1 MSPKARTLTLNF
13 WMSITNA
20 LLKYFKHKRKII
32 FRRSRP
38 VTCKK
43 VRCSASNAIWW
54 RAVPCGRHCV
64 LSTFRIQNEYM
75 IPFKMTKK
83 WLPIDQ
89 AHVKKYLLN
98 RLIKG
103 GTFQKKN
110 LDTSSYNF
118 TRENHRNKIYLL
130 IRFVMGKFN
139 INLLLTRTILH
150 SINVIIKAL

>member
-1 MSPKARTLTLNF
+1 
-13 WMSITNA
+13 
-20 LLKYFKHKRKII
+20 
-32 FRRSRP
+32 
-38 VTCKK
+38 
-43 VRCSASNAIWW
+43 
-54 RAVPCGRHCV
+54 
-64 LSTFRIQNEYM
+64 
-75 IPFKMTKK
+75 MTKK

>member
-1 MSPKARTLTLNF
+1 
-13 WMSITNA
+13 
-20 LLKYFKHKRKII
+20 
-32 FRRSRP
+32 
-38 VTCKK
+38 
-43 VRCSASNAIWW
+43 
-54 RAVPCGRHCV
+54 
-64 LSTFRIQNEYM
+64 
-75 IPFKMTKK
+75 MTKK

-130 IRFVMGKFN
+130 IRRE
-139 INLLLTRTILH
+139 NLT
-150 SINVIIKAL
+150 SICYSLEPFYIV